1 MADVAELVGVSRQ
14 LVGLVFRNQPGVSKE
29 TRAKILTAAQE
40 LGYSP
45 NVAAQNLRR
54 STTKYI
60 GVIFDPSHSAAL
72 EILEWLYTA
81 AHEANYKLVVSS
93 VTAHRGETEAISE
106 LLGYRCEALI
116 LIAPRCTPEEISQT
130 AGSIPAVIIGR
141 KIENSPFDVV
151 RSAGDAGIEA
161 VVDHLVELGHQNIAY
176 VNGIDMLDSQV
187 RASGYIRAMTKHKLN
202 ELIVEVHTDYTEAS
216 GSTAA
221 STLLAEKALPTAI
234 VCCNDQAALGMVTT
248 LAQAGIAIPGEV
260 SVTGYDDSRVARL
273 PFMNLTTVHQDP
285 QEVGEAAMG
294 VALQRIAGELT
305 AAVEIL
311 TSAQLV
317 IRSSTAAPRA

>member
-1 MADVAELVGVSRQ
+1 MADVADKVGVSRQ

-29 TRAKILTAAQE
+29 TRAKILEAAQE

-81 AHEANYKLVVSS
+81 AHAASYNLVVSS
-93 VTAHRGETEAISE
+93 VTANRGETEAITE

-116 LIAPRCTPEEISQT
+116 LIAPRCAPEEISLA
-130 AGSIPAVIIGR
+130 AGVIPAVIIGR

-151 RSAGDAGIEA
+151 RSAGDVGIEA
-161 VVDHLVELGHQNIAY
+161 VVNHLVELGHQKIAY

-187 RASGYIRAMTKHKLN
+187 RASGYTRAMANHNLN
-202 ELIVEVHTDYTEAS
+202 ELIVEVHSDYTEAS

-221 STLLAEKALPTAI
+221 DTLLAQNELPTAI
-234 VCCNDQAALGMVTT
+234 VCCNDQAALGMVAT
-248 LAQAGIAIPGEV
+248 LSQAGVAIPGNV

-294 VALQRIAGELT
+294 VALQRISGELS
-305 AAVEIL
+305 APVEIL
-311 TSAQLV
+311 TSALLV
-317 IRSSTAAPRA
+317 IRSSTAAPRV